1 LRGGVHAGR
10 GERGRGTGEHRWTDL
25 VAAAAQLEGVT
36 VDRKAI
42 SMTIPF
48 AQLVRQQ
55 PAPQRTR
62 RPLTILI
69 VEDDPAIGDMLG
81 EVVAE
86 VPGWRAAIA
95 RNAKE
100 ALAVL
105 RRVTADVF
113 LFDVNLPGP
122 SGPELL
128 AWLKG
133 EPDKAGVPAVLMS
146 AAGRGPQVVAALQ
159 RGEAMAFL
167 QKPFDLDEL
176 LAVLHRAVQS
186 IPVAGRAV
194 TAGPPGG
201 GPGAGASRAA

>member
-1 LRGGVHAGR
+1 
-10 GERGRGTGEHRWTDL
+10 
-25 VAAAAQLEGVT
+25 
-36 VDRKAI
+36 
-42 SMTIPF
+42 MTIQVP
-48 AQLVRQQ
+48 QLGRH
-55 PAPQRTR
+55 PRPPQHHR
-62 RPLTILI
+62 RLLTILI

-100 ALAVL
+100 AIAVL

-113 LFDVNLPGP
+113 LFDVDLPGP

-133 EPDKAGVPAVLMS
+133 EPDTAGVPAVLMS
-146 AAGRGPQVVAALQ
+146 AAGRGPQVVAALR

-176 LAVLHRAVQS
+176 LAVLHRAVQT
-186 IPVAGRAV
+186 IPGAGRAE
-194 TAGPPGG
+194 
-201 GPGAGASRAA
+201 SRAA